1 MTPLQAPWNKKEDK
15 AVHIVIDLVLLAILI
30 ICVWSGYRKGFI
42 IGIANLLGIVV
53 SLYAAVLVSGAFS
66 YDVVPVLR
74 PFVSGYVETQMNDTV
89 LEEMGISNT
98 DLSYEDILANDSEL
112 RHQFCYT
119 SYTSVGIYDDA
130 ADQMATE
137 AETYA
142 NENSVSISEAVIEIF
157 CQRAAYVAGVALM
170 FLIFLIALM
179 AIANIPN
186 LSYRI
191 PNMDVLNDAGG
202 AAMGF
207 INGVC
212 YCILICWA
220 LRFLGII
227 IGTDT
232 LGRTLLARF
241 FIAIDL
247 LTAGVGI

>member
-1 MTPLQAPWNKKEDK
+1 M
-15 AVHIVIDLVLLAILI
+15 HIVIDLVLLAIVI
-30 ICVWSGYRKGFI
+30 ICVWSGYRKGFV

-74 PFVSGYVETQMNDTV
+74 PFVSGYIETQMDETV
-89 LEEMGISNT
+89 LKEMGIDNT
-98 DLSYEDILANDSEL
+98 DLSYEDILAGDADL
-112 RHQFCYT
+112 RHEFCYT
-119 SYTSVGIYDDA
+119 CYTTVGIYDNA

-137 AETYA
+137 AEEYA
-142 NENSVSISEAVIEIF
+142 DANQVQISEAVIEVF
-157 CQRAAYVAGVALM
+157 CQRAAYVAGVTLM

-191 PNMDVLNDAGG
+191 PNMDILNDAGG
-202 AAMGF
+202 AAMGL
-207 INGVC
+207 INGIC

-227 IGTDT
+227 IGVDT
-232 LGRTLLARF
+232 LGKTLLARF

>member
-142 NENSVSISEAVIEIF
+142 DENSVSISEAVIEIF

-207 INGVC
+207 IS
-212 YCILICWA
+212 
-220 LRFLGII
+220 
-227 IGTDT
+227 TDT

-241 FIAIDL
+241 FVAIDL

>member
-1 MTPLQAPWNKKEDK
+1 M
-15 AVHIVIDLVLLAILI
+15 HIVIDLVLLAILI

-53 SLYAAVLVSGAFS
+53 ALYGAVLVSGAFS

-74 PFVSGYVETQMNDTV
+74 PFVSGYIEGQMDDTV
-89 LEEMGISNT
+89 LEQMGLDNT
-98 DLSYEDILANDSEL
+98 DLSYEDILAGDSQL
-112 RHQFCYT
+112 RQEFCYT
-119 SYTSVGIYDDA
+119 CYTTVGIYDDA

-137 AETYA
+137 ADA
-142 NENSVSISEAVIEIF
+142 NEVQISEAIVEVF
-157 CQRAAYVAGVALM
+157 CERAAYVAGVVLM
-170 FLIFLIALM
+170 CLIFLIALM

-186 LSYRI
+186 ISYRI

-207 INGVC
+207 INGIC

-220 LRFLGII
+220 LRFLGLV
-227 IGTDT
+227 IGVDT
-232 LGRTLLARF
+232 LGKTLLAKF

>member
-1 MTPLQAPWNKKEDK
+1 M
-15 AVHIVIDLVLLAILI
+15 HIVIDLVLLAIVI

-74 PFVSGYVETQMNDTV
+74 PFVSGYIETQMDETV
-89 LEEMGISNT
+89 LKEMGIDNT
-98 DLSYEDILANDSEL
+98 NLSYEDILAGDADL
-112 RHQFCYT
+112 RHEFCYT
-119 SYTSVGIYDDA
+119 CYTTVGIYDDA

-137 AETYA
+137 AEEYA
-142 NENSVSISEAVIEIF
+142 DANQVQISEAVIEVF
-157 CQRAAYVAGVALM
+157 CQRAAYVAGVTLM

-191 PNMDVLNDAGG
+191 PNMDILNDAGG
-202 AAMGF
+202 AAMGL
-207 INGVC
+207 INGIC

-227 IGTDT
+227 IGVDT
-232 LGRTLLARF
+232 LGKTLLARF

>member
-1 MTPLQAPWNKKEDK
+1 M
-15 AVHIVIDLVLLAILI
+15 HIVIDLVLLAIVI

-74 PFVSGYVETQMNDTV
+74 PFVSGYIESQMDETV
-89 LEEMGISNT
+89 LKEMGIDNT
-98 DLSYEDILANDSEL
+98 NLSYEDILAGDADL
-112 RHQFCYT
+112 RHEFCYT
-119 SYTSVGIYDDA
+119 CYTTVGIYDDA

-137 AETYA
+137 AEEYA
-142 NENSVSISEAVIEIF
+142 DANQVQISEAVIEVF
-157 CQRAAYVAGVALM
+157 CQRAAYVAGVTLM

-191 PNMDVLNDAGG
+191 PNMDILNDAGG
-202 AAMGF
+202 AAMGL
-207 INGVC
+207 INGIC

-227 IGTDT
+227 IGVDT
-232 LGRTLLARF
+232 LGKTLLARF